1 MLTIELE
8 PDTQQL
14 LDAMA
19 QKEHRSPN
27 EIIKQLI
34 NTYLKEKQESEL
46 LVDIIK
52 KLPEFPS
59 FADKDPLELQRE
71 MRDEWD

>member
-14 LDAMA
+14 LDAIA

-34 NTYLKEKQESEL
+34 NTYIKGNQESEL

-52 KLPEFPS
+52 ELPEFPS